1 MPRRSSRTKETTK
14 NESNDEETDGRIP
27 QEASVKKENGTE
39 EGEGTV
45 GLVPYE
51 LQRLE
56 L

>member
-1 MPRRSSRTKETTK
+1 MPRRSARKEETTK
-14 NESNDEETDGRIP
+14 NETNDEETEGHN
-27 QEASVKKENGTE
+27 QQASVKKEEG